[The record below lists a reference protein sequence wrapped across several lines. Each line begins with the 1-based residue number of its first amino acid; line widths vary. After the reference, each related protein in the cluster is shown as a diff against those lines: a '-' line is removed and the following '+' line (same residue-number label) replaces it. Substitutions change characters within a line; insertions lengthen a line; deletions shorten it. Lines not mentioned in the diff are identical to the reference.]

1 MPESW
6 RRSSATSGCQ
16 IPQEGQGKGQQHI
29 LVDMDDAYDMIHTH
43 TYVSGCFRKGVLAVR
58 CVGKYSSAL
67 PPCPLIC

>member
-43 TYVSGCFRKGVLAVR
+43 TRMFLAVL
-58 CVGKYSSAL
+58 GKEFWL
-67 PPCPLIC
+67 

>member
-16 IPQEGQGKGQQHI
+16 IPQEGPGKGQQHI

-43 TYVSGCFRKGVLAVR
+43 THMFLAVL
-58 CVGKYSSAL
+58 GKEFWL
-67 PPCPLIC
+67 